1 MRGLSL
7 RAAVIA
13 FSVFAGAAG
22 AFAQQPVVPSGGV
35 LNAASNA
42 KGVSVSPGSLV
53 SIYGTALAS
62 SLAQAGTIPLS
73 NQLGNVSVTFNN
85 IPAPLLYVSNSPQQ
99 INAQVPWELAGNS
112 SAQIVVTNGGTASAA
127 TSVPLTG
134 AAPGIFSIGSGVG
147 QAIAYGNSDGQ
158 LAAPVGIYASS
169 GLTTHPAKI
178 GDPTT
183 LVILAT
189 GLGPVNPP
197 VQTGNDVTDGQ
208 THQCATMPT
217 VMVGGVAA
225 QVVFA
230 GMTPQFVGVYQVNI
244 VIQPG
249 TPTGNAVP
257 LQMTM
262 NGITTSNQI
271 TIAVSN

>member
-1 MRGLSL
+1 MKGLSL
-7 RAAVIA
+7 RATLLSAVIITG
-13 FSVFAGAAG
+13 GAVAY
-22 AFAQQPVVPSGGV
+22 AQQPVVAAGGV

-42 KGVSVSPGSLV
+42 KNVAVAAGSLV

-62 SLAQAGTIPLS
+62 QLALASTIPLS
-73 NQLGNVSVTFNN
+73 TSLGNVSVTFNN
-85 IPAPLLYVSNSPQQ
+85 IPAPLLFVSGAPQQ

-112 SAQIVVTNGGTASAA
+112 SAQIVVTNAGVASAPV
-127 TSVPLTG
+127 SVPLTT
-134 AAPGIFSIGSGVG
+134 AAPGIFSVGSGVG
-147 QAIAYGNSDGQ
+147 QAIAYGNSTGIIA
-158 LAAPVGIYASS
+158 AAPGAIP
-169 GLTTHPAKI
+169 GLTTAPAKI
-178 GDPTT
+178 ADPQT
-183 LVILAT
+183 LAILAT
-189 GLGPVNPP
+189 GLGPVDPP

-208 THQCATMPT
+208 LHQCATMPT
-217 VMVGGVAA
+217 VTVGGVPA

-257 LQMTM
+257 LQISM
-262 NGITTSNQI
+262 NGIQTTNQI

>member
-7 RAAVIA
+7 RAAIIT
-13 FSVFAGAAG
+13 FSVLAAAAG
-22 AFAQQPVVPSGGV
+22 SFAQQPVVPAGGV

-62 SLAQAGTIPLS
+62 SVASADTIPLS
-73 NQLGNVSVTFNN
+73 TKLGNVSVTFNN
-85 IPAPLLYVSNSPQQ
+85 IPAPLLYVSGSPQQ

-112 SAQIVVTNGGTASAA
+112 SAQIVVSNAGTASTA
-127 TSVPLTG
+127 TSVPLTA
-134 AAPGIFSIGSGVG
+134 AAPGIFSIGSGIG

-158 LAAPVGIYASS
+158 LAAPVGIYASA

-208 THQCATMPT
+208 THQCTTMPSVT
-217 VMVGGVAA
+217 VGGVAA

-249 TPTGNAVP
+249 TPTGDAVP
-257 LQMTM
+257 LQISM
-262 NGITTSNQI
+262 NGITTTNQI

>member
-1 MRGLSL
+1 MSGRT
-7 RAAVIA
+7 RKAVSIA
-13 FSVFAGAAG
+13 VWILAGAAG
-22 AFAQQPVVPSGGV
+22 AYAQQPVIAAGGV

-42 KGVSVSPGSLV
+42 KGVAVAPGSLV

-62 SLAQAGTIPLS
+62 SVANADTIPLS
-73 NQLGNVSVTFNN
+73 TKLGNVSVTFDN
-85 IPAPLLYVSNSPQQ
+85 IAAPLTYVGNAPQQ
-99 INAQVPWELAGNS
+99 VNAQVPWELQGKTSTNV
-112 SAQIVVTNGGTASAA
+112 VVTNGGTASAPL
-127 TSVPLTG
+127 SVPLTS
-134 AAPGIFSIGSGVG
+134 AAPGIFSVGSGVG

-158 LAAPVGIYASS
+158 LAAPVGIYAGA

-189 GLGPVNPP
+189 GLGAVDPP
-197 VQTGNDVTDGQ
+197 VVTGSNVTDGQ
-208 THQCATMPT
+208 VHQCVSVPV
-217 VMVGGVAA
+217 VMIGGLQAKVL
-225 QVVFA
+225 FA

-249 TPTGNAVP
+249 TPTGDAVP
-257 LQMTM
+257 LQLQI
-262 NGITTSNQI
+262 NGITTTNLV